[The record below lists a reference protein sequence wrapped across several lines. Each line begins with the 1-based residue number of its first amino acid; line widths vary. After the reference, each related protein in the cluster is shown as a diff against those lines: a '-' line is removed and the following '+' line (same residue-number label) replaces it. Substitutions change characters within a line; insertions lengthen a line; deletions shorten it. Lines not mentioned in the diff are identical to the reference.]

1 MTVEER
7 VARRVFLDAPAGF
20 VALESFGE
28 PVDERVFTTTL
39 VDAEDRILRWTGLSL
54 TRRLEN
60 GKSIWEL
67 ELPAN
72 GRIRT
77 VSDAGEPSRP
87 PQGLSDLLVGVLRDR
102 PVGPVATRR
111 TRRSTRRATENGHD
125 VALVAL
131 DSVAVM
137 DGRKVAFKLSR
148 IDVGLIGD
156 ERGAELRLV
165 KALEKGGAS
174 GRHGDEAEGPKAAGT
189 PPLAQIRVMLGR
201 QLREILR
208 HDPGT
213 RLGSDPEDL
222 HRMRVATRRARAVLR
237 AGRPLLDPTW
247 SEPLREE
254 LGWLG
259 SALGQVRDLD
269 VLLAH
274 LDAQMGELDNEERFA
289 AKRIGQG
296 LDQERAEARGAL
308 LEALES
314 ERYVALLD
322 SLGVAAPPPPQKPS
336 EAELAALAKAE
347 FRSLKKAARDLGPE
361 SSDKDLHRVR
371 VKAKRARYAAELAA
385 PSVGKRAEEFVRSA
399 KRFQDLLGEHQ
410 DAVVAE
416 DKIRELAMAA
426 RATKVA
432 FAAGRLVERERARRN
447 SARAEVPGAWSKLE
461 RSGRRAWG

>member
-1 MTVEER
+1 MN
-7 VARRVFLDAPAGF
+7 
-20 VALESFGE
+20 
-28 PVDERVFTTTL
+28 ERVFTTTL
-39 VDAEDRILRWTGLSL
+39 VDAEDRILSSAGLSL
-54 TRRLEN
+54 SRRLEN

-72 GRIRT
+72 GCVRT
-77 VSDAGEPSRP
+77 VSVAGGPSRP
-87 PQGLSDLLVGVLRDR
+87 PRGLADLLVGVLRDR
-102 PVGPVATRR
+102 PVGPVATHRI
-111 TRRSTRRATENGHD
+111 RRSTRRAREHGHD

-137 DGRKVAFKLSR
+137 DGRKVASKVSR
-148 IDVGLIGD
+148 IDVGLIVD
-156 ERGAELRLV
+156 ERGAEQRLMKV
-165 KALEKGGAS
+165 LEKGGAS
-174 GRHGDEAEGPKAAGT
+174 RGRDDEAAGRKAAET
-189 PPLAQIRVMLGR
+189 PPLEQIRVMLDR

-259 SALGQVRDLD
+259 SALGEVRDFD
-269 VLLAH
+269 VLLAY
-274 LDAQMGELDNEERFA
+274 LDAQMGQLDNEERFA

-308 LEALES
+308 LEVLES
-314 ERYVALLD
+314 ERYAALLD
-322 SLGVAAPPPPQKPS
+322 SLGVAAPPPPQESS

-347 FRSLKKAARDLGPE
+347 FKSLKKAARDLGPE

-385 PSVGKRAEEFVRSA
+385 PSVGKRADEFVQAA

-416 DKIRELAMAA
+416 DKIRELATAA

-432 FAAGRLVERERARRN
+432 FAAGRLVERERARRS
-447 SARAEVPGAWSKLE
+447 SARAEVPHAWSKLE
-461 RSGRRAWG
+461 RSGRRAWN

>member
-1 MTVEER
+1 VEER

-20 VALESFGE
+20 EALESFGE
-28 PVDERVFTTTL
+28 PVNERVFTTTH
-39 VDAEDRILRWTGLSL
+39 VDAEDRILGSTGLSL

-72 GRIRT
+72 GRTRT
-77 VSDAGEPSRP
+77 VSDAGGPSRP
-87 PQGLSDLLVGVLRDR
+87 PRGLSDLLAGVLRDR
-102 PVGPVATRR
+102 AVGPVATHR
-111 TRRSTRRATENGHD
+111 TRRSTRRARENGHD

-131 DSVAVM
+131 DSVAIM
-137 DGRKVAFKLSR
+137 DGRKVASRLSR
-148 IDVGLIGD
+148 IDVGLMVD
-156 ERGAELRLV
+156 ERGAEKRLV
-165 KALEKGGAS
+165 KVLEKGGAS
-174 GRHGDEAEGPKAAGT
+174 RRRDEDDRGTKVAGR
-189 PPLAQIRVMLGR
+189 PPLEQIRDMLER

-237 AGRPLLDPTW
+237 AGRPLLDSGW

-259 SALGQVRDLD
+259 SVLGQVRDLD

-274 LDAQMGELDNEERFA
+274 LDAQMGELDKEERFA
-289 AKRIGQG
+289 AKRISQG
-296 LDQERAEARGAL
+296 LERERAEARGAL
-308 LEALES
+308 LEVLES
-314 ERYVALLD
+314 ERYATLLD
-322 SLGVAAPPPPQKPS
+322 SLGVAPPPPEKPS
-336 EAELAALAKAE
+336 EAELPALAKAE
-347 FRSLKKAARDLGPE
+347 FKSLKKAARSLGPDT
-361 SSDKDLHRVR
+361 SDEDLHRVR

-385 PSVGKRAEEFVRSA
+385 PSVGKRAEDFVRSA

-416 DKIRELAMAA
+416 KKIRELATAA

-432 FAAGRLVERERARRN
+432 FAAGRLVERERARRA
-447 SARAEVPGAWSKLE
+447 SARVEVPEAWSKLE
-461 RSGRRAWG
+461 RSGRRAGLS

>member
-1 MTVEER
+1 
-7 VARRVFLDAPAGF
+7 
-20 VALESFGE
+20 
-28 PVDERVFTTTL
+28 VDERVFTTTL
-39 VDAEDRILRWTGLSL
+39 VDAEDRILSSAGLSL
-54 TRRLEN
+54 SRRLEN

-72 GRIRT
+72 RCVRT
-77 VSDAGEPSRP
+77 VSDAGGPSRP
-87 PQGLSDLLVGVLRDR
+87 PRGLSDLLVGVLRDR
-102 PVGPVATRR
+102 PLGPVATHR
-111 TRRSTRRATENGHD
+111 TRRSTRRARENGHD
-125 VALVAL
+125 VALIAL

-137 DGRKVAFKLSR
+137 DGRKVASKLSR
-148 IDVGLIGD
+148 IDVGLIVD
-156 ERGAELRLV
+156 ERGAEQRLV
-165 KALEKGGAS
+165 KVLEKGGAS
-174 GRHGDEAEGPKAAGT
+174 RLQDDEAERPTAAGT
-189 PPLAQIRVMLGR
+189 PPLEQIRIMLER
-201 QLREILR
+201 QLWEILR

-259 SALGQVRDLD
+259 RALGQVRDLD

-274 LDAQMGELDNEERFA
+274 LDAQMGELDDEERFA

-308 LEALES
+308 LEVLES
-314 ERYVALLD
+314 ERYAALLD
-322 SLGVAAPPPPQKPS
+322 SLGVAAPPPPERPP

-347 FRSLKKAARDLGPE
+347 FERLSEAARNLGPE
-361 SSDKDLHRVR
+361 SSDRDLHSVR

-385 PSVGKRAEEFVRSA
+385 PSAGKRGDEFVRAA

-416 DKIRELAMAA
+416 DKIRELATAA

-432 FAAGRLVERERARRN
+432 FAAGRLAERERARRS
-447 SARAEVPGAWSKLE
+447 SARAEVPDAWSKLE
-461 RSGRRAWG
+461 RSGRRAWD

>member
-1 MTVEER
+1 VEEQ
-7 VARRVFLDAPAGF
+7 VVRRVFLDAPAGF
-20 VALESFGE
+20 EALASFGE

-39 VDAEDRILRWTGLSL
+39 IDAEDRILGSTGLSL

-60 GKSIWEL
+60 GKSTWEL

-72 GRIRT
+72 GRTRT
-77 VSDAGEPSRP
+77 VSDAGGPTRP
-87 PQGLSDLLVGVLRDR
+87 PRGLSDLLAGVLRDR
-102 PVGPVATRR
+102 AVGPVATHR
-111 TRRSTRRATENGHD
+111 TRRSTRRARENGHD

-131 DSVAVM
+131 DSVAIM
-137 DGRKVAFKLSR
+137 DGRKVASRLSR
-148 IDVGLIGD
+148 IDVGLMVD
-156 ERGAELRLV
+156 ERGAEKRLV
-165 KALEKGGAS
+165 KVLKKGGAS
-174 GRHGDEAEGPKAAGT
+174 RRRDEDDRGPKVARR
-189 PPLAQIRVMLGR
+189 PPLEQIRDMLER

-237 AGRPLLDPTW
+237 AGGPLLDSGW

-274 LDAQMGELDNEERFA
+274 LDAQMGELDKEERFA
-289 AKRIGQG
+289 AKRISQG
-296 LDQERAEARGAL
+296 LDRERAEARGAL
-308 LEALES
+308 LEVLES
-314 ERYVALLD
+314 ERYAALLD
-322 SLGVAAPPPPQKPS
+322 SLGVAAPPPPEKPS
-336 EAELAALAKAE
+336 GAELPALAKAE
-347 FRSLKKAARDLGPE
+347 FKSLKNAARSLGPDT
-361 SSDKDLHRVR
+361 SDEDLHRVR

-385 PSVGKRAEEFVRSA
+385 PSVGKRAEDFVRSA

-416 DKIRELAMAA
+416 KRIRELATTA

-432 FAAGRLVERERARRN
+432 FAAGRLVERERARRA
-447 SARAEVPGAWSKLE
+447 SARAEVPEAWSKLE
-461 RSGRRAWG
+461 RSGRRAGFS

>member
-1 MTVEER
+1 VEER
-7 VARRVFLDAPAGF
+7 VVRRVFLDAPAGF
-20 VALESFGE
+20 EALESFGE

-39 VDAEDRILRWTGLSL
+39 VDAEDRILGSTGLSL
-54 TRRLEN
+54 TRRVEN

-72 GRIRT
+72 GRTRT
-77 VSDAGEPSRP
+77 VSDAGGPSRP
-87 PQGLSDLLVGVLRDR
+87 PRGLSDLLAGVLRDR
-102 PVGPVATRR
+102 AVGPVATHR
-111 TRRSTRRATENGHD
+111 TRRSTRRARENGHD

-137 DGRKVAFKLSR
+137 DGRKVASRLSR
-148 IDVGLIGD
+148 IDVGLMVD
-156 ERGAELRLV
+156 ERGAEKRLV
-165 KALEKGGAS
+165 KVLEKGGAS
-174 GRHGDEAEGPKAAGT
+174 RRDEDAEKPRVAGT
-189 PPLAQIRVMLGR
+189 PPLEQIRGMLER

-222 HRMRVATRRARAVLR
+222 HRMRVATRRARAVIR
-237 AGRPLLDPTW
+237 AGGPLLDSGW

-259 SALGQVRDLD
+259 STLGRVRDLD
-269 VLLAH
+269 VLLAN
-274 LDAQMGELDNEERFA
+274 LDAQMGELDKEERFA
-289 AKRIGQG
+289 AKRISQG

-314 ERYVALLD
+314 ERYAALLD
-322 SLGVAAPPPPQKPS
+322 SLGVAAPPPPEKPS
-336 EAELAALAKAE
+336 EAELSVLAKAE
-347 FRSLKKAARDLGPE
+347 FKTLRKAARNLGPDT
-361 SSDKDLHRVR
+361 SDEDLHRVR

-385 PSVGKRAEEFVRSA
+385 PSVGKRAEDFVQSA

-416 DKIRELAMAA
+416 EKIRELATAA

-432 FAAGRLVERERARRN
+432 FAAGRLVERERARRA
-447 SARAEVPGAWSKLE
+447 SARAEIPEAWSKLE
-461 RSGRRAWG
+461 RSGRRAWS